1 MRDGHCR
8 SLSGENRPLG
18 WLFLFHPL
26 APETPLGRAAIGG
39 LTGFSAI
46 AIIFVGCPK
55 AAKHQVKEVDG
66 HEAM

>member
-1 MRDGHCR
+1 MFGSAGASP
-8 SLSGENRPLG
+8 SLSE
-18 WLFLFHPL
+18 HPL
-26 APETPLGRAAIGG
+26 GG